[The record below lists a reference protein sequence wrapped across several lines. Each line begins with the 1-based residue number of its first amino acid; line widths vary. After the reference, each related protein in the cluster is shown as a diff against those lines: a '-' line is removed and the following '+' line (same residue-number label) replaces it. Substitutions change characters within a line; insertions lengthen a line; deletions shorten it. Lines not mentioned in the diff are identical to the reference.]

1 MIIMIILRRFLS
13 LFPPPVSCFGEGE
26 EKKERRG

>member
-13 LFPPPVSCFGEGE
+13 LFPPPVFGEGE